1 MAMAIY
7 NILLLFLCFCQLG
20 HKITASD
27 EHKTPSHTLQEAYD
41 VLGIKPNP
49 DGSLTREIRI
59 PMVNATPNVEPTST
73 TQIALSKDIP
83 LNPFTK
89 TFIRLYK
96 PLNPTKNSKIPLII
110 YLHGGDFVLF
120 SAKTV
125 IFHEFCNQISAQFPA
140 VVASV
145 EYRLAPEHRLPAA
158 YDDAMDAIM
167 WARSQAVCGNGSDA
181 WIKQLVDFSHVFLL
195 GSSAGG
201 NAVYHAALRALDL
214 NLSPIK
220 IRGMIM
226 NQPYFGGVHRTES
239 EIKLSEDA
247 YIPLYV
253 NDLLWTFSL
262 PKNANRDH
270 EFCNPLMIGRS
281 YDLGKIKRLPRVMM
295 KGDDGD
301 PLVDREKMLVKF
313 LEANGVEVV
322 SIFNEGGHHGIEL
335 SNTTAAQE
343 LYDAMKNFIHSTL
356 KFKHINH

>member
-7 NILLLFLCFCQLG
+7 KFLLLFLLFCQFG
-20 HKITASD
+20 QKIISSD
-27 EHKTPSHTLQEAYD
+27 EQKTPTHTLQEAYD
-41 VLGIKPNP
+41 ALGIKPNP

-59 PMVNATPNVEPTST
+59 PMVNATPNIEPTST

-158 YDDAMDAIM
+158 FDDAMDAII
-167 WARSQAVCGNGSDA
+167 WARNQAACVNGGDG
-181 WIKQLVDFSHVFLL
+181 WMKQLVDFSHVFLL

-201 NAVYHAALRALDL
+201 NIVYHAALRAFDL

-220 IRGMIM
+220 IRGLIM
-226 NQPYFGGVHRTES
+226 NQAYFGGVHRTES
-239 EIKLSEDA
+239 EIRLSEDA
-247 YIPLYV
+247 YVPLYV
-253 NDLLWTFSL
+253 NDLLWSYAL

-270 EFCNPLMIGRS
+270 VFCNPLMIG
-281 YDLGKIKRLPRVMM
+281 DLGKIRRLPRVLI
-295 KGDDGD
+295 KGDEGD
-301 PLVDREKMLVKF
+301 PLVDREKLLAKF
-313 LEANGVEVV
+313 LKGNGVQVV
-322 SIFNEGGHHGIEL
+322 SIFNGGGNHGIEL
-335 SNTTAAQE
+335 SNTTAAQA
-343 LYDAMKNFIHSTL
+343 LYDAMKDFILST
-356 KFKHINH
+356 IN

>member
-1 MAMAIY
+1 MAIY
-7 NILLLFLCFCQLG
+7 NILLFFLLFCQLG
-20 HKITASD
+20 LKITSSD
-27 EHKTPSHTLQEAYD
+27 EQETPKHTLQEAYN

-59 PMVNATPNVEPTST
+59 PMVNATPDIEPTST

-83 LNPFTK
+83 LNPSTK

-96 PLNPTKNSKIPLII
+96 PLKPTKNSKIPLII

-167 WARSQAVCGNGSDA
+167 WARKQAVFVNGGDA
-181 WIKQLVDFSHVFLL
+181 WIKLVDFSRVFLL

-201 NAVYHAALRALDL
+201 NIVYHAALRALNL

-220 IRGMIM
+220 IKGLIM
-226 NQPYFGGVHRTES
+226 NQPYFGGAIQGKWVV
-239 EIKLSEDA
+239 LVA
-247 YIPLYV
+247 V
-253 NDLLWTFSL
+253 NKGILPVFREGDFS
-262 PKNANRDH
+262 
-270 EFCNPLMIGRS
+270 
-281 YDLGKIKRLPRVMM
+281 
-295 KGDDGD
+295 
-301 PLVDREKMLVKF
+301 
-313 LEANGVEVV
+313 
-322 SIFNEGGHHGIEL
+322 IE
-335 SNTTAAQE
+335 
-343 LYDAMKNFIHSTL
+343 YYCL
-356 KFKHINH
+356 KD